1 MILRCRPV
9 VASLALLCAVAGFC
23 ASASAQSSGPPQAPT
38 PKYKAIIAKSLRV
51 KDRDNIP
58 EPGVDYFKGRG
69 GIFSAAAR
77 LDHVE
82 IADSIRMVQTNYYGW
97 AWQTC
102 LRLNVNGFPLTYAV
116 FISENR
122 VVDARSAV
130 AIDNCQQAKYSALP
144 AGAGAT
150 LR

>member
-1 MILRCRPV
+1 MILRRRPIAV
-9 VASLALLCAVAGFC
+9 SLALLCSVAGLC
-23 ASASAQSSGPPQAPT
+23 AAASAQSSGPPQGPT

-51 KDRDNIP
+51 KDKDNVP
-58 EPGVDYFKGRG
+58 ESAVDYFKGRG

-82 IADSIRMVQTNYYGW
+82 IADTIRMVETNYYGW
-97 AWQTC
+97 TWQTC
-102 LRLNVNGFPLTYAV
+102 LRLNVNGFAVTYAV

-130 AIDNCQQAKYSALP
+130 AIDNCDRAKYSALP
-144 AGAGAT
+144 VGAA